1 MKIIFLFLLRNL
13 GVLLHLPF
21 FLYVPPLLSTVSHSS
36 NYFTNNAKKGTNC
49 SDQPSRA
56 SIQCQNSF
64 YFVSGCC
71 SSHLLHTSSWSKH
84 DTSRPL
90 LNSLNHQKVF
100 SYIKL
105 KSASLQSHP
114 LNLVVPAGTSEKLIY
129 FFVYMSPLQVLAGI
143 CHVCSKPSYPAPDGE
158 TRALSCW

>member
-1 MKIIFLFLLRNL
+1 MLENNCRILAKRRHTRICAYGLLNEMMFWHVVVAQYVVMCFKRWKRKDENNFFFLLRNL

-49 SDQPSRA
+49 SDQPSQA
-56 SIQCQNSF
+56 SIQCQNPF
-64 YFVSGCC
+64 YFVSGGC
-71 SSHLLHTSSWSKH
+71 SSHLLHTSTWSKH

-105 KSASLQSHP
+105 KSASLRSHP
-114 LNLVVPAGTSEKLIY
+114 
-129 FFVYMSPLQVLAGI
+129 
-143 CHVCSKPSYPAPDGE
+143 H
-158 TRALSCW
+158 R